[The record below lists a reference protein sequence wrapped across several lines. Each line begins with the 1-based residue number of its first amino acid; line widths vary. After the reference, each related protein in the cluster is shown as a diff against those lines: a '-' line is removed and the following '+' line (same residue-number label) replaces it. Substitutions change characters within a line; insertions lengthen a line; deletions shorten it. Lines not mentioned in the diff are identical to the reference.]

1 MDFTTIIIIV
11 MAALIGAAVTY
22 FLCLRTTK
30 NSKVLGTDE
39 TETRIKETP
48 IEDNHLKE
56 EYEKQLQEAE
66 DKIEQI
72 KSKYENLLA
81 ESRTKIEDLDK
92 QIKDCLNGNI
102 DESVKGKL
110 PDIEKL
116 NKKIKDLEEE
126 LEENEEDLQSY
137 KKKLRKKEDECV
149 ELDDKLRNENKLSKQ
164 LQADLDNLKTELEDK
179 RKDLNLKMQSLSFV
193 QEILSA
199 SVGNDAETKLLYE
212 RVDNVCN
219 YVKEEL
225 RDCIKYSFNR
235 IDNENL
241 FKEDLQK
248 WAIVKK
254 KDWIEGK
261 TAIAFVGEFSAGKT
275 SIVNRILSQDDPN
288 VPLLPVGSEATTAI
302 PTYIAGGVSTR
313 YNFVTPT
320 NTKKKLEEETF
331 KKVNKDVLGQVKG
344 ISSLIKYFV
353 MTYDNANLKDFSVLD
368 TPGFSS
374 NDQED
379 AERTIEVINEC
390 DALFWVFDVNA
401 GTVNSSSIKLIKEHL
416 KKPLYIV
423 INKVDTKAESEV
435 NLVEQLI
442 RKTLRDEGVPVNG
455 FIRFSVKSP
464 LSDIMDPIK
473 SIKRDETQGSYPA
486 NLTNYLKK
494 LSEDLNGTL
503 KIANQK
509 QMECFNKC
517 DSLMD
522 DYERVIKNMRNDCD
536 DAKRIPHQEEHW
548 FRDDNYEMSKSEY
561 TQLTQK
567 LNKISTVNVRQLL
580 DSYNQQIEMSR
591 KSHEAYSNYRD
602 LNERW
607 RNFNACVKQV
617 NKLIKELK

>member
-1 MDFTTIIIIV
+1 MDFITIIIV
-11 MAALIGAAVTY
+11 VVAALIGAVITY
-22 FLCLRTTK
+22 FLFPRAIK
-30 NSKVLGTDE
+30 DSKTFENDE

-48 IEDNHLKE
+48 LEDNHLKE
-56 EYEKQLQEAE
+56 EYTRLLQEAE
-66 DKIEQI
+66 NKAEQI
-72 KSKYENLLA
+72 KSKYEELLA
-81 ESRTKIEDLDK
+81 ESRAQIDDLNR
-92 QIKDCLNGNI
+92 QIKECLNGNI
-102 DESVKGKL
+102 DESVQGKL
-110 PDIEKL
+110 SDVEKL
-116 NKKIKDLEEE
+116 NRKIKSLEEE
-126 LEENEEDLQSY
+126 LEENEEDLQIY
-137 KKKLRKKEDECV
+137 KKKLRKKEDECT
-149 ELDDKLRNENKLSKQ
+149 ELDNKLRDESKQSKQ
-164 LQADLDNLKTELEDK
+164 LQIDLDNLKTELENK

-199 SVGNDAETKLLYE
+199 SVGNDTKTKLLYE

-225 RDCIKYSFNR
+225 RDCIKLSFNR

-320 NTKKKLEEETF
+320 NTKKELKEETF

-353 MTYDNANLKDFSVLD
+353 MTYDNSNLNNLSVLD

-423 INKVDTKAESEV
+423 INKVDTKAETEV
-435 NLVEQLI
+435 NSVEQLI
-442 RKTLRDEGVPVNG
+442 RKTIRDEGVSVNG
-455 FIRFSVKSP
+455 FIRFSAKSP
-464 LSDIMDPIK
+464 LSDIMNPIK
-473 SIKRDETQGSYPA
+473 SIKRDETQMSYLM
-486 NLTNYLKK
+486 NLTNYLNK
-494 LSEDLNGTL
+494 LSEELNGTL
-503 KIANQK
+503 KTANQK
-509 QMECFNKC
+509 QMESFMKC
-517 DSLMD
+517 DSLMN
-522 DYERVIKNMRNDCD
+522 DYERVIRNMRNDCE
-536 DAKRIPHQEEHW
+536 DAKNIPHEEDHW
-548 FRDDNYEMSKSEY
+548 FRDTNYEMSKSEY
-561 TQLTQK
+561 TQLTQR
-567 LNKISTVNVRQLL
+567 LNKISTTNVRLLL
-580 DSYNQQIEMSR
+580 DSYNQQVEMSR
-591 KSHEAYSNYRD
+591 LSHEAYSKYRD
-602 LNERW
+602 LNDKW

-617 NKLIKELK
+617 NKLIKDL

>member
-1 MDFTTIIIIV
+1 MDLTTIIIFV
-11 MAALIGAAVTY
+11 LAALIGAVITY
-22 FLCLRTTK
+22 FLFPKTVENVKPLE
-30 NSKVLGTDE
+30 NE
-39 TETRIKETP
+39 TEIKAVSV
-48 IEDNHLKE
+48 EDDSLRD
-56 EYEKQLQEAE
+56 EYEKKLHDAE
-66 DKIEQI
+66 DKTEEI
-72 KSKYENLLA
+72 KNKYENLLA
-81 ESRTKIEDLDK
+81 ESRSKIEDLDK
-92 QIKDCLNGNI
+92 QIKECLNGNI
-102 DESVKGKL
+102 DESVKEKL
-110 PDIEKL
+110 SEVDKL
-116 NKKIKDLEEE
+116 NKKIKKL
-126 LEENEEDLQSY
+126 EEDLKDNKKDLQSCKEKLN
-137 KKKLRKKEDECV
+137 KKADEYA
-149 ELDDKLRNENKLSKQ
+149 ELDDKLRNERKQSKQ
-164 LQADLDNLKTELEDK
+164 LQTDLDNLKTELENK

-193 QEILSA
+193 QEVLSA
-199 SVGNDAETKLLYE
+199 SVGNDTETKLLYE

-225 RDCIKYSFNR
+225 RDCIKFSFNR

-254 KDWIEGK
+254 KHWIAGK

-302 PTYIAGGVSTR
+302 PTYIAGGVYTS

-353 MTYDNANLKDFSVLD
+353 MTYENSNLKDLSVLD

-401 GTVNSSSIKLIKEHL
+401 GTVNNSSIKLIKEHL

-423 INKVDTKAESEV
+423 INKVDTKADTEV

-442 RKTLRDEGVPVNG
+442 RKTLRDEGVSVNG
-455 FIRFSVKSP
+455 FIRFSAKSP

-473 SIKRDETQGSYPA
+473 SIKRDETQMSYLS
-486 NLTNYLKK
+486 NLTNYLNK
-494 LSEDLNGTL
+494 LSEELNTTL
-503 KIANQK
+503 KVANQK
-509 QMECFNKC
+509 QIECFNKC

-522 DYERVIKNMRNDCD
+522 DYERVIRNMRNDCD
-536 DAKRIPHQEEHW
+536 DAKRIPHEEEHW
-548 FRDDNYEMSKSEY
+548 FRDNNYEMSKSEY
-561 TQLTQK
+561 SQLTQK
-567 LNKISTVNVRQLL
+567 LNKISTINVRQLL

-591 KSHEAYSNYRD
+591 LSHEAYSKYRD
-602 LNERW
+602 LNDKW
-607 RNFNACVKQV
+607 RNFNVCIKQV
-617 NKLIKELK
+617 NKLIKDL

>member
-1 MDFTTIIIIV
+1 MDLTTIIIV
-11 MAALIGAAVTY
+11 VVAALIGAAITY
-22 FLCLRTTK
+22 FLFPKTIKDT
-30 NSKVLGTDE
+30 KVLEDE
-39 TETRIKETP
+39 TETKEIP
-48 IEDNHLKE
+48 VKDNYLKE
-56 EYEKQLQEAE
+56 EYEKQLHDAE
-66 DKIEQI
+66 DKAEQI
-72 KSKYENLLA
+72 KIKYEKLLA
-81 ESRTKIEDLDK
+81 ESRSQIDDLNK
-92 QIKDCLNGNI
+92 QIKECLNGNI
-102 DESVKGKL
+102 DESVKVKL
-110 PDIEKL
+110 SDVEKL

-126 LEENEEDLQSY
+126 LEENEENLQSY

-193 QEILSA
+193 QEVLSA
-199 SVGNDAETKLLYE
+199 SVGNDTETKLLYE

-225 RDCIKYSFNR
+225 RDCIKFSFNR

-254 KDWIEGK
+254 KHWIAGK

-302 PTYIAGGVSTR
+302 PTYIAGGVYTS

-331 KKVNKDVLGQVKG
+331 KKVNKDVLGQVEG

-353 MTYDNANLKDFSVLD
+353 MTYDNVNLKDLSVLD

-423 INKVDTKAESEV
+423 INKVDTKAKTEV
-435 NLVEQLI
+435 DSVEQLI
-442 RKTLRDEGVPVNG
+442 RKTLKDEGLSVNG
-455 FIRFSVKSP
+455 FIRFSAKSP

-473 SIKRDETQGSYPA
+473 SIKRDETQMSYLV
-486 NLTNYLKK
+486 NLSNYLNE
-494 LSEDLNGTL
+494 LSEELNSTL
-503 KIANQK
+503 KTANQK

-522 DYERVIKNMRNDCD
+522 DYERVIRNMRNDCE
-536 DAKRIPHQEEHW
+536 DAKNIPHEEEHW
-548 FRDDNYEMSKSEY
+548 FRDNNYEMSKSEY

-567 LNKISTVNVRQLL
+567 LNKISRTNVPLLL
-580 DSYNQQIEMSR
+580 DSYNQQVEMSR
-591 KSHEAYSNYRD
+591 LSHEAYIKYRD
-602 LNERW
+602 LNDKW

-617 NKLIKELK
+617 NKLIKDL

>member
-1 MDFTTIIIIV
+1 
-11 MAALIGAAVTY
+11 
-22 FLCLRTTK
+22 
-30 NSKVLGTDE
+30 
-39 TETRIKETP
+39 
-48 IEDNHLKE
+48 
-56 EYEKQLQEAE
+56 
-66 DKIEQI
+66 
-72 KSKYENLLA
+72 
-81 ESRTKIEDLDK
+81 
-92 QIKDCLNGNI
+92 
-102 DESVKGKL
+102 
-110 PDIEKL
+110 
-116 NKKIKDLEEE
+116 
-126 LEENEEDLQSY
+126 
-137 KKKLRKKEDECV
+137 
-149 ELDDKLRNENKLSKQ
+149 
-164 LQADLDNLKTELEDK
+164 
-179 RKDLNLKMQSLSFV
+179 MQSLSFV
-193 QEILSA
+193 QEVLSA
-199 SVGNDAETKLLYE
+199 SVGNDTETKLLYE

-225 RDCIKYSFNR
+225 RDCIKFSFNR

-254 KDWIEGK
+254 KHWIAGK

-302 PTYIAGGVSTR
+302 PTYIAGGVFTS

-320 NTKKKLEEETF
+320 NTKKKLEEDTF

-353 MTYDNANLKDFSVLD
+353 MTYDNSNLRDLSVLD

-423 INKVDTKAESEV
+423 INKVDTKAETEV

-442 RKTLRDEGVPVNG
+442 RKTLRDEGVSVNG
-455 FIRFSVKSP
+455 FIRFSAKSP

-473 SIKRDETQGSYPA
+473 SIKHDETQMSYLA
-486 NLTNYLKK
+486 NLTNYLNK
-494 LSEDLNGTL
+494 LSEELNTTL
-503 KIANQK
+503 KVANQK

-522 DYERVIKNMRNDCD
+522 DYERVIRNMRNDCD
-536 DAKRIPHQEEHW
+536 DAKRIPHEEEHW
-548 FRDDNYEMSKSEY
+548 FRDNNYEMSKSEY
-561 TQLTQK
+561 SQLTQK
-567 LNKISTVNVRQLL
+567 LNKISTINVRQLL

-591 KSHEAYSNYRD
+591 LSHEAYSMYRD
-602 LNERW
+602 LNDKW
-607 RNFNACVKQV
+607 RNFNVCVKQV
-617 NKLIKELK
+617 NKLIKDL

>member
-1 MDFTTIIIIV
+1 MDFITIIIIV
-11 MAALIGAAVTY
+11 MAALIGATITY
-22 FLCLRTTK
+22 FLFPRTTK
-30 NSKVLGTDE
+30 DSKVLETDE

-56 EYEKQLQEAE
+56 EYEKQLQEVE
-66 DKIEQI
+66 DKAEQI
-72 KSKYENLLA
+72 KSKYEKLLA
-81 ESRTKIEDLDK
+81 ESRSKIEDLDK
-92 QIKDCLNGNI
+92 QIKDCLNGRI
-102 DESVKGKL
+102 DEPVKGKL
-110 PDIEKL
+110 SDVEKL

-126 LEENEEDLQSY
+126 LEENEKDLQSY
-137 KKKLRKKEDECV
+137 KKKLRKKEDECA
-149 ELDDKLRNENKLSKQ
+149 ELDDKLRNESKLSKQ
-164 LQADLDNLKTELEDK
+164 LQADLDNLKTELENK

-199 SVGNDAETKLLYE
+199 SVGNDTETKLLYE

-241 FKEDLQK
+241 FKGDLQK

-254 KDWIEGK
+254 KHWIVGK

-275 SIVNRILSQDDPN
+275 SIVNRILSQDDPS

-302 PTYIAGGVSTR
+302 PTYIAGGVYTS

-320 NTKKKLEEETF
+320 NTKKKLEEDTF

-353 MTYDNANLKDFSVLD
+353 MTYDNSNLKDLSVLD

-423 INKVDTKAESEV
+423 INKVDTKAKTEV
-435 NLVEQLI
+435 DSVEQLI
-442 RKTLRDEGVPVNG
+442 RKTLRDEGISVNG
-455 FIRFSVKSP
+455 FIRFSAKSP

-473 SIKRDETQGSYPA
+473 SIKRDETQMSYLA
-486 NLTNYLKK
+486 NLTSYLNK
-494 LSEDLNGTL
+494 LSEELNTTL
-503 KIANQK
+503 KVAYQK
-509 QMECFNKC
+509 QMECFNKL
-517 DSLMD
+517 DSLMV
-522 DYERVIKNMRNDCD
+522 DYERVIRNMRIDCE
-536 DAKRIPHQEEHW
+536 DAKNIPHEEEHW
-548 FRDDNYEMSKSEY
+548 FRDNNYEMSKSEY
-561 TQLTQK
+561 SQLTQK
-567 LNKISTVNVRQLL
+567 LNKISTTNVRLLL
-580 DSYNQQIEMSR
+580 DSYNQQIKMGR
-591 KSHEAYSNYRD
+591 ISHDAYSNYRD
-602 LNERW
+602 LNDKW

-617 NKLIKELK
+617 NKLIKDL

>member
-1 MDFTTIIIIV
+1 MDLTTIIIV
-11 MAALIGAAVTY
+11 VVAALIGAVITY
-22 FLCLRTTK
+22 FLFPKTVK
-30 NSKVLGTDE
+30 NVKPLENE
-39 TETRIKETP
+39 TEIKAVSV
-48 IEDNHLKE
+48 EDVSLRD
-56 EYEKQLQEAE
+56 EYEKKLHDAE
-66 DKIEQI
+66 DKAEEI
-72 KSKYENLLA
+72 KNKYENLLA
-81 ESRTKIEDLDK
+81 ESRSKIEDLDK
-92 QIKDCLNGNI
+92 QIKECLNGNI
-102 DESVKGKL
+102 DESVKEKL
-110 PDIEKL
+110 LEVDKL
-116 NKKIKDLEEE
+116 NKKIKKLKEDLED
-126 LEENEEDLQSY
+126 NKKDLQSCKEKLN
-137 KKKLRKKEDECV
+137 KKADEYA
-149 ELDDKLRNENKLSKQ
+149 ELDDKLRNERKQSKQ
-164 LQADLDNLKTELEDK
+164 LQTDLDNLKTELENK

-193 QEILSA
+193 QEVLSA
-199 SVGNDAETKLLYE
+199 SVGNDTETKLLYE

-225 RDCIKYSFNR
+225 RDCIKFSFNR

-254 KDWIEGK
+254 KHWIAGK

-302 PTYIAGGVSTR
+302 PTYIAGGVFTS

-320 NTKKKLEEETF
+320 NTKKKLEEDTF

-353 MTYDNANLKDFSVLD
+353 MTYDNSNLRDLSVLD

-423 INKVDTKAESEV
+423 INKVDTKAETEV

-442 RKTLRDEGVPVNG
+442 RKTLRDEGVSVNG
-455 FIRFSVKSP
+455 FIRFSAKSP

-473 SIKRDETQGSYPA
+473 SIKHDETQMSYLA
-486 NLTNYLKK
+486 NLTNYLNK
-494 LSEDLNGTL
+494 LSEELNTTL
-503 KIANQK
+503 KVANQK

-522 DYERVIKNMRNDCD
+522 DYERVIRNMRNDCD
-536 DAKRIPHQEEHW
+536 DAKRIPHEEEHW
-548 FRDDNYEMSKSEY
+548 FRDNNYEMSKSEY
-561 TQLTQK
+561 SQLTQK
-567 LNKISTVNVRQLL
+567 LNKISTINVRQLL

-591 KSHEAYSNYRD
+591 LSHEAYSMYRD
-602 LNERW
+602 LNDKW
-607 RNFNACVKQV
+607 RNFNVCVKQV
-617 NKLIKELK
+617 NKLIKDL

>member
-1 MDFTTIIIIV
+1 
-11 MAALIGAAVTY
+11 MAALIGAAITY
-22 FLCLRTTK
+22 FLFPRTTK
-30 NSKVLGTDE
+30 DSKVLETDK
-39 TETRIKETP
+39 TETRIKETS

-56 EYEKQLQEAE
+56 EYTRLLQEAE
-66 DKIEQI
+66 DK
-72 KSKYENLLA
+72 
-81 ESRTKIEDLDK
+81 TK
-92 QIKDCLNGNI
+92 QIKNKYDKLLTESRAQIDDLNRQIKECLNGNI
-102 DESVKGKL
+102 DESVKRKL
-110 PDIEKL
+110 SDVEKL
-116 NKKIKDLEEE
+116 NKKIKDLEDE
-126 LEENEEDLQSY
+126 LEETEEDLQSY
-137 KKKLRKKEDECV
+137 KKKLHRKEDECA
-149 ELDDKLRNENKLSKQ
+149 ELDDKLRNESKLSKQ
-164 LQADLDNLKTELEDK
+164 LQTDLDNLKTELENK

-199 SVGNDAETKLLYE
+199 SVGNDTKTKLLYE

-254 KDWIEGK
+254 KDWIENK

-288 VPLLPVGSEATTAI
+288 VPLLPIGSEATTAI
-302 PTYIAGGVSTR
+302 PTYIAGGDSTR

-320 NTKKKLEEETF
+320 NTKKKLKEDTF

-353 MTYDNANLKDFSVLD
+353 MTYNNSNLKDLSILD

-423 INKVDTKAESEV
+423 INKVDTKAETEV

-442 RKTLRDEGVPVNG
+442 RKTLRDEGVSVNG
-455 FIRFSVKSP
+455 FVRFSAKSP
-464 LSDIMDPIK
+464 LSDIMNPIK
-473 SIKRDETQGSYPA
+473 SIKRDETQMSYLD
-486 NLTNYLKK
+486 NLTNYLEE
-494 LSEDLNGTL
+494 LSKELKSTL
-503 KIANQK
+503 KTANQK

-522 DYERVIKNMRNDCD
+522 DYEKVIRNMRNDCD
-536 DAKRIPHQEEHW
+536 DAKRIPHEEEHW
-548 FRDDNYEMSKSEY
+548 FRKNNYEMSKSEY
-561 TQLTQK
+561 SQLTQK
-567 LNKISTVNVRQLL
+567 LDKISSTNIQQLL

-591 KSHEAYSNYRD
+591 LSHEAYSKYRD
-602 LNERW
+602 LNDKW
-607 RNFNACVKQV
+607 RNFNAVVKQV
-617 NKLIKELK
+617 NKLTKDLKLNSYGTESI

>member
-1 MDFTTIIIIV
+1 MDLTTIIIV
-11 MAALIGAAVTY
+11 VVAALIGAVITY
-22 FLCLRTTK
+22 FLFPRAMK
-30 NSKVLGTDE
+30 DSKALVNDE

-48 IEDNHLKE
+48 IEDSHLKE

-66 DKIEQI
+66 DKAEQI
-72 KSKYENLLA
+72 KSKYEKLLA

-92 QIKDCLNGNI
+92 QIKDCLNGRI

-110 PDIEKL
+110 SDVEKL
-116 NKKIKDLEEE
+116 NKRIKDLEEE
-126 LEENEEDLQSY
+126 LEENEENLQSY
-137 KKKLRKKEDECV
+137 KKKLRKKEDEYV
-149 ELDDKLRNENKLSKQ
+149 ELDDKLRNESKLSKQ
-164 LQADLDNLKTELEDK
+164 LQADLDNLKTELENK

-199 SVGNDAETKLLYE
+199 SIGNDAETKLLYE

-225 RDCIKYSFNR
+225 RDCIKFSFNR
-235 IDNENL
+235 VDNENL

-254 KDWIEGK
+254 KHWIAGK

-302 PTYIAGGVSTR
+302 PTYIAGGVYTS

-331 KKVNKDVLGQVKG
+331 KKVNKDVLGQVEG

-353 MTYDNANLKDFSVLD
+353 MTYDNVNLKDLSVLD

-423 INKVDTKAESEV
+423 INKVDTKAKTEV
-435 NLVEQLI
+435 DSVEQLI
-442 RKTLRDEGVPVNG
+442 RKTLKDEGLSVNG
-455 FIRFSVKSP
+455 FIRFSAKSP
-464 LSDIMDPIK
+464 LSDIMNPIK
-473 SIKRDETQGSYPA
+473 SIKPDETQMSYLV
-486 NLTNYLKK
+486 NLVNYLNE
-494 LSEDLNGTL
+494 LSEELNSTL
-503 KIANQK
+503 KTANQK

-522 DYERVIKNMRNDCD
+522 DYESVIRNMRNDCE
-536 DAKRIPHQEEHW
+536 DAKNIPHEEEHW
-548 FRDDNYEMSKSEY
+548 FRDNNYEMSKSEY

-567 LNKISTVNVRQLL
+567 LNKISRTNVPLLL
-580 DSYNQQIEMSR
+580 DSYNQQVEMSR
-591 KSHEAYSNYRD
+591 LSHEAYIKYRD
-602 LNERW
+602 LNDKW

-617 NKLIKELK
+617 NKLIKDL

>member
-1 MDFTTIIIIV
+1 MDLTTIIIV
-11 MAALIGAAVTY
+11 VVAALIGAAITY
-22 FLCLRTTK
+22 FLFPKTIKDT
-30 NSKVLGTDE
+30 KVLEDE
-39 TETRIKETP
+39 TETKEIP
-48 IEDNHLKE
+48 VKDNYLKE
-56 EYEKQLQEAE
+56 EYEKQLHDAE
-66 DKIEQI
+66 DKAEQI
-72 KSKYENLLA
+72 KIKYEKLLA
-81 ESRTKIEDLDK
+81 ESRSQIDDLNK
-92 QIKDCLNGNI
+92 QIKECLNGNI

-110 PDIEKL
+110 SDVEKL

-126 LEENEEDLQSY
+126 LEDNEKDLQSY

-193 QEILSA
+193 QEVLSA
-199 SVGNDAETKLLYE
+199 SVGNDTETKLLYE

-225 RDCIKYSFNR
+225 RDCIKFSFNR

-254 KDWIEGK
+254 KHWIAGK

-302 PTYIAGGVSTR
+302 PTYIAGGVYTS

-331 KKVNKDVLGQVKG
+331 KKVNKDVLGQVEG

-353 MTYDNANLKDFSVLD
+353 MTYDNVNLKDLSVLD

-423 INKVDTKAESEV
+423 INKVDTKAKTEV
-435 NLVEQLI
+435 DSVEQLI
-442 RKTLRDEGVPVNG
+442 RKTLKDEGLSVNG
-455 FIRFSVKSP
+455 FIRFSAKSP

-473 SIKRDETQGSYPA
+473 SIKRDETQMSYLV
-486 NLTNYLKK
+486 NLSNYLNE
-494 LSEDLNGTL
+494 LSEELNSTL
-503 KIANQK
+503 KTANQK

-522 DYERVIKNMRNDCD
+522 DYERVIRNMRNDCE
-536 DAKRIPHQEEHW
+536 DAKNIPHEEEHW
-548 FRDDNYEMSKSEY
+548 FRDNNYEMSKSEY

-567 LNKISTVNVRQLL
+567 LNKISRTNVPLLL
-580 DSYNQQIEMSR
+580 DSYNQQVEMSR
-591 KSHEAYSNYRD
+591 LSHEAYIKYRD
-602 LNERW
+602 LNDKW

-617 NKLIKELK
+617 NKLIKDL

>member
-1 MDFTTIIIIV
+1 MDLDIILAV
-11 MAALIGAAVTY
+11 VVAVFIGAAITY
-22 FLCLRTTK
+22 FLFPKRVK
-30 NSKVLGTDE
+30 EIKVLGND
-39 TETRIKETP
+39 TEIKDGSAD
-48 IEDNHLKE
+48 DNHLKE
-56 EYEKQLQEAE
+56 EYERRLQEAN
-66 DKIEQI
+66 IRTEQV
-72 KSKYENLLA
+72 KNKYEKLLV
-81 ESRTKIEDLDK
+81 ESRTQIEDLDK
-92 QIKDCLNGNI
+92 QIKECLNGNI

-110 PDIEKL
+110 SDVEKL
-116 NKKIKDLEEE
+116 NKKIKELEEE

-137 KKKLRKKEDECV
+137 KKKLRRKEDECA
-149 ELDDKLRNENKLSKQ
+149 ELDNKLRDENKLSKQ
-164 LQADLDNLKTELEDK
+164 LQADLDKLKTELENK

-199 SVGNDAETKLLYE
+199 SIGNDTETKLLYE

-225 RDCIKYSFNR
+225 RDCIKLSFNR

-254 KDWIEGK
+254 KHWIAGK

-302 PTYIAGGVSTR
+302 PTYIAGGVKSS

-331 KKVNKDVLGQVKG
+331 KKVNKDVLGQVEG

-353 MTYDNANLKDFSVLD
+353 MTYDNSNLKDLSILD

-374 NDQED
+374 NDKED
-379 AERTIEVINEC
+379 SERTIEVINEC

-416 KKPLYIV
+416 KKTLYIV
-423 INKVDTKAESEV
+423 INKVDTKAETEV

-442 RKTLRDEGVPVNG
+442 RKSLINEGVSVNG
-455 FIRFSVKSP
+455 FIRFSAKSP
-464 LSDIMDPIK
+464 LSDIMNPIK
-473 SIKRDETQGSYPA
+473 SIKRDETQMTYLV
-486 NLTNYLKK
+486 NLTNYLNK
-494 LSEDLNGTL
+494 LSEELNKTL
-503 KIANQK
+503 KAANKK
-509 QMECFNKC
+509 QMECFNQC
-517 DSLMD
+517 DLLMD
-522 DYERVIKNMRNDCD
+522 DYERVIINMRNDCE
-536 DAKRIPHQEEHW
+536 DAKSIPHEEDHW
-548 FRDDNYEMSKSEY
+548 FRDINYEMSKSEY
-561 TQLTQK
+561 SQLTQK
-567 LNKISTVNVRQLL
+567 LYKISTTNVQLLL

-591 KSHEAYSNYRD
+591 NSHEAYSKYRD

-607 RNFNACVKQV
+607 RNFNVCMKQI
-617 NKLIKELK
+617 NKLIKDL

>member
-1 MDFTTIIIIV
+1 MDLTTIIIV
-11 MAALIGAAVTY
+11 VVAALIGAAITY
-22 FLCLRTTK
+22 FLFPKTIKDT
-30 NSKVLGTDE
+30 KVLEDE
-39 TETRIKETP
+39 TETKEIP
-48 IEDNHLKE
+48 VRDNYLKE

-66 DKIEQI
+66 DKAEQI
-72 KSKYENLLA
+72 KSKYEKLLA

-92 QIKDCLNGNI
+92 QMKDCLNGRI

-110 PDIEKL
+110 SDVEKL

-126 LEENEEDLQSY
+126 LEENEENLQSY

-149 ELDDKLRNENKLSKQ
+149 ELDDKLRNESKLSKQ
-164 LQADLDNLKTELEDK
+164 FQTDLDNLKTELENK
-179 RKDLNLKMQSLSFV
+179 RKDLELKMQSLSFV

-199 SVGNDAETKLLYE
+199 SVGNDIETKLLYE

-225 RDCIKYSFNR
+225 RDCIKLSFNR

-254 KDWIEGK
+254 KHWIAGK
-261 TAIAFVGEFSAGKT
+261 TSIAFVGEFSAGKT

-302 PTYIAGGVSTR
+302 PTYIAGGVYTS

-320 NTKKKLEEETF
+320 NTKKKLEEDTF
-331 KKVNKDVLGQVKG
+331 KKVNKDVLEQVKG

-353 MTYDNANLKDFSVLD
+353 MTYDNSNLKDLSVLD

-374 NDQED
+374 NDKED

-390 DALFWVFDVNA
+390 DALFWVFDVNS

-423 INKVDTKAESEV
+423 INKVDTKAKTEV
-435 NLVEQLI
+435 DAVEQLI
-442 RKTLRDEGVPVNG
+442 RKTLGDEGLSVNG
-455 FIRFSVKSP
+455 FIRFSAKSP

-473 SIKRDETQGSYPA
+473 SVKRNETQMSYLV
-486 NLTNYLKK
+486 NLTNYLNK
-494 LSEDLNGTL
+494 LSEELNGTL
-503 KIANQK
+503 KTANQK
-509 QMECFNKC
+509 QMESFMKC
-517 DSLMD
+517 DSLMN
-522 DYERVIKNMRNDCD
+522 DYERLIRDMQVDCE
-536 DAKRIPHQEEHW
+536 DAKNIPHEEEHW
-548 FRDDNYEMSKSEY
+548 FRDANYEMSKSEY

-567 LNKISTVNVRQLL
+567 LNKISRTNVRLLL
-580 DSYNQQIEMSR
+580 DSYNQQVEMSK
-591 KSHEAYSNYRD
+591 KSHDEYLKYRD
-602 LNERW
+602 LNDKW
-607 RNFNACVKQV
+607 RNFNSCVKQV
-617 NKLIKELK
+617 NKLIKDL

>member
-1 MDFTTIIIIV
+1 
-11 MAALIGAAVTY
+11 MAALIGAVITY
-22 FLCLRTTK
+22 FLFPRAIK
-30 NSKVLGTDE
+30 DSKTFGNDE

-48 IEDNHLKE
+48 IEDNHFKE
-56 EYEKQLQEAE
+56 EYTRLLQEAE
-66 DKIEQI
+66 DKTEQI
-72 KSKYENLLA
+72 KSKYEELLA
-81 ESRTKIEDLDK
+81 ESRAQIDDLNR
-92 QIKDCLNGNI
+92 QIKECLNGNI

-110 PDIEKL
+110 SDVEKL
-116 NKKIKDLEEE
+116 NRKIKALEEE

-137 KKKLRKKEDECV
+137 KKKLRKKEDECT
-149 ELDDKLRNENKLSKQ
+149 ELDNKLRDESKQSKQ
-164 LQADLDNLKTELEDK
+164 LQIDLDNLKTELK
-179 RKDLNLKMQSLSFV
+179 NKSKDLNLKMQSLSFV

-199 SVGNDAETKLLYE
+199 SVGNDTETKLLYE

-254 KDWIEGK
+254 KDWIADK

-302 PTYIAGGVSTR
+302 PTYIAGGVFTR

-320 NTKKKLEEETF
+320 NTKKKLEENTF

-353 MTYDNANLKDFSVLD
+353 MTYDNSNLKDLSILD

-423 INKVDTKAESEV
+423 INKVDTKAKTEIDS
-435 NLVEQLI
+435 VEQLI
-442 RKTLRDEGVPVNG
+442 RKTLRDEGLSVNG
-455 FIRFSVKSP
+455 FIRFSTKSP

-473 SIKRDETQGSYPA
+473 SIKRDETQMSYLV
-486 NLTNYLKK
+486 NLENYLNK
-494 LSEDLNGTL
+494 LSEELNGTL
-503 KIANQK
+503 KTANQK
-509 QMECFNKC
+509 QMESFMKC
-517 DSLMD
+517 DFLMN
-522 DYERVIKNMRNDCD
+522 DYERLIRDMQVDCE
-536 DAKRIPHQEEHW
+536 DAKNIPHEEEHW
-548 FRDDNYEMSKSEY
+548 FRDANYEMSKSEY

-567 LNKISTVNVRQLL
+567 LNKISRTNVRLLL
-580 DSYNQQIEMSR
+580 DSYNQQVEMSR
-591 KSHEAYSNYRD
+591 LSHEAYIKYRD
-602 LNERW
+602 LNDKW

-617 NKLIKELK
+617 NKLLKDL

>member
-1 MDFTTIIIIV
+1 MDFITIIIV
-11 MAALIGAAVTY
+11 VVAALIGAVITY
-22 FLCLRTTK
+22 FLFPRAIK
-30 NSKVLGTDE
+30 DSKTFGNDE

-48 IEDNHLKE
+48 LEDNHLKE
-56 EYEKQLQEAE
+56 EYTRLLQEAE
-66 DKIEQI
+66 NKAEQI
-72 KSKYENLLA
+72 KSKYEELLA
-81 ESRTKIEDLDK
+81 ESRAQIDDLNR
-92 QIKDCLNGNI
+92 QIKECLNGNI
-102 DESVKGKL
+102 DESVQGKL
-110 PDIEKL
+110 SDVEKL
-116 NKKIKDLEEE
+116 NRKIKSLEEE
-126 LEENEEDLQSY
+126 LEENEEDLQIY
-137 KKKLRKKEDECV
+137 KKKLRKKEDECT
-149 ELDDKLRNENKLSKQ
+149 ELDNKLRDESKQSKQ
-164 LQADLDNLKTELEDK
+164 LQIDLDNLKTELENK

-199 SVGNDAETKLLYE
+199 SVGNDTKTKLLYE

-225 RDCIKYSFNR
+225 RDCIKLSFNR

-320 NTKKKLEEETF
+320 NTKKELKEETF

-353 MTYDNANLKDFSVLD
+353 MTYDNSNLNNLSVLD

-416 KKPLYIV
+416 KKTLYIV
-423 INKVDTKAESEV
+423 INKVDTKAETEV
-435 NLVEQLI
+435 NSVEQLI
-442 RKTLRDEGVPVNG
+442 RKTLRDEGVSVNG
-455 FIRFSVKSP
+455 FIRFSAKSP
-464 LSDIMDPIK
+464 LSDIMNPIK
-473 SIKRDETQGSYPA
+473 SIKRDETSYLD
-486 NLTNYLKK
+486 NLTNYLKE
-494 LSEDLNGTL
+494 LSEELKSTL
-503 KIANQK
+503 KTANQK
-509 QMECFNKC
+509 QMESFMKC
-517 DSLMD
+517 DSLMN
-522 DYERVIKNMRNDCD
+522 DYERVIRNMRNDCE
-536 DAKRIPHQEEHW
+536 DAKNIPHEEDHW
-548 FRDDNYEMSKSEY
+548 FRDTNYEMSKSEY
-561 TQLTQK
+561 TQLTQR
-567 LNKISTVNVRQLL
+567 LNKISTTNVRLLL
-580 DSYNQQIEMSR
+580 DSYNQQVEMSR
-591 KSHEAYSNYRD
+591 LSHEAYSKYRD
-602 LNERW
+602 LNDKW

-617 NKLIKELK
+617 NKLIKDL

>member
-1 MDFTTIIIIV
+1 MDLTTIIIFV
-11 MAALIGAAVTY
+11 LAALIGAVITY
-22 FLCLRTTK
+22 FLFPKTVK
-30 NSKVLGTDE
+30 NVEPLENE
-39 TETRIKETP
+39 TEIKA
-48 IEDNHLKE
+48 ISVEDDSLRD
-56 EYEKQLQEAE
+56 EYEKKLHDAE
-66 DKIEQI
+66 DKAEEI
-72 KSKYENLLA
+72 KNKYENLLA
-81 ESRTKIEDLDK
+81 ESRSKIEDLDK
-92 QIKDCLNGNI
+92 QIKECLNGNI
-102 DESVKGKL
+102 DESVKEKL
-110 PDIEKL
+110 LEVDKL
-116 NKKIKDLEEE
+116 NKKIKKLKEDLED
-126 LEENEEDLQSY
+126 NKKDLQSCKEKLN
-137 KKKLRKKEDECV
+137 KKADEYA
-149 ELDDKLRNENKLSKQ
+149 ELDDKLRNERKQSKQ
-164 LQADLDNLKTELEDK
+164 LQTDLDNLKTELENK

-193 QEILSA
+193 QEVLSA
-199 SVGNDAETKLLYE
+199 SVGNDTETKLLYE

-225 RDCIKYSFNR
+225 RDCIKFSFNR

-254 KDWIEGK
+254 KHWIAGK

-302 PTYIAGGVSTR
+302 PTYIAGGVFTS

-320 NTKKKLEEETF
+320 NTKKKLEEDTF

-353 MTYDNANLKDFSVLD
+353 MTYDNSNLKDLSVLD

-423 INKVDTKAESEV
+423 INKVDTKAETEV

-442 RKTLRDEGVPVNG
+442 RKTLRDEGVSVNG
-455 FIRFSVKSP
+455 FIRFSAKSP

-473 SIKRDETQGSYPA
+473 SIKHDETQMSYLA
-486 NLTNYLKK
+486 NLTNYLNK
-494 LSEDLNGTL
+494 LSEELNTTL
-503 KIANQK
+503 KVANQK

-522 DYERVIKNMRNDCD
+522 DYERVIRNMRNDCD
-536 DAKRIPHQEEHW
+536 DAKRIPHEEEHW
-548 FRDDNYEMSKSEY
+548 FRDNNYEMSKSEY
-561 TQLTQK
+561 SQLTQK
-567 LNKISTVNVRQLL
+567 LNKISTINVRQLL

-591 KSHEAYSNYRD
+591 LSHEAYSMYRD
-602 LNERW
+602 LNDKW
-607 RNFNACVKQV
+607 RNFNVCVKQV
-617 NKLIKELK
+617 NKLIKDL

>member
-1 MDFTTIIIIV
+1 MDLTTIIIV
-11 MAALIGAAVTY
+11 VVAALIGAAITY
-22 FLCLRTTK
+22 FLFPKTIKDT
-30 NSKVLGTDE
+30 KVLEDE
-39 TETRIKETP
+39 TETKEIP
-48 IEDNHLKE
+48 VKDNYLKE

-66 DKIEQI
+66 DKAEQI
-72 KSKYENLLA
+72 KSKYEKLLA
-81 ESRTKIEDLDK
+81 ESRTKIEGLDK
-92 QIKDCLNGNI
+92 QMKDCLNGRI

-110 PDIEKL
+110 SDVEKL

-126 LEENEEDLQSY
+126 LEENEENLQSY

-149 ELDDKLRNENKLSKQ
+149 ELDDKLRNESKLSKQ
-164 LQADLDNLKTELEDK
+164 FQTDLDNLKTELENK
-179 RKDLNLKMQSLSFV
+179 RKDLELKMQSLSFV

-199 SVGNDAETKLLYE
+199 SVGNDIETKLLYE

-225 RDCIKYSFNR
+225 RDCIKLSFNR

-254 KDWIEGK
+254 KHWIAGK
-261 TAIAFVGEFSAGKT
+261 TSIAFVGEFSAGKT

-302 PTYIAGGVSTR
+302 PTYIAGGVYTS

-320 NTKKKLEEETF
+320 NTKKKLEEDTF
-331 KKVNKDVLGQVKG
+331 KKVNKDVLEQVKG

-353 MTYDNANLKDFSVLD
+353 MTYDNSNLKDLSVLD

-374 NDQED
+374 NDKED

-390 DALFWVFDVNA
+390 DALFWVFDVNS

-423 INKVDTKAESEV
+423 INKVDTKAKTEV
-435 NLVEQLI
+435 DAVEQLI
-442 RKTLRDEGVPVNG
+442 RKTLGDEGVSVNG
-455 FIRFSVKSP
+455 FIRFSAKSP

-473 SIKRDETQGSYPA
+473 SVKRNEIQMSYLV
-486 NLTNYLKK
+486 NLTNYLNK
-494 LSEDLNGTL
+494 LSEELNGTL
-503 KIANQK
+503 KTANQK
-509 QMECFNKC
+509 QMESFMKC
-517 DSLMD
+517 DSLMN
-522 DYERVIKNMRNDCD
+522 DYERLIRDMQVDCE
-536 DAKRIPHQEEHW
+536 DAKNIPHEEEHW
-548 FRDDNYEMSKSEY
+548 FRDANYEMSKSEY

-567 LNKISTVNVRQLL
+567 LNKISRTNVRLLL
-580 DSYNQQIEMSR
+580 DSYNQQVEMSK
-591 KSHEAYSNYRD
+591 KSHDEYLKYRD
-602 LNERW
+602 LNDKW
-607 RNFNACVKQV
+607 RNFNSCVKQV
-617 NKLIKELK
+617 NKLIKDL

>member
-1 MDFTTIIIIV
+1 MNMTTIILIV
-11 MAALIGAAVTY
+11 IAALIGVVVTY
-22 FLCLRTTK
+22 FVCK
-30 NSKVLGTDE
+30 AKKENSISEKEDE
-39 TETRIKETP
+39 QRKI
-48 IEDNHLKE
+48 IVEDTHLKD

-66 DKIEQI
+66 ARTEQI
-72 KSKYENLLA
+72 KNKYEKLLDEA
-81 ESRTKIEDLDK
+81 HSRIADLDK
-92 QIKDCLNGNI
+92 QIKECLNGNM
-102 DESVKGKL
+102 DESVKNKL
-110 PDIEKL
+110 IDIDKL
-116 NKKIKDLEEE
+116 NKKIKELEEE
-126 LEENEEDLQSY
+126 LEENEDDLQSY
-137 KKKLRKKEDECV
+137 KKKLRKKEEECV
-149 ELDDKLRNENKLSKQ
+149 ELDDKLRNESKQSKQ
-164 LQADLDNLKTELEDK
+164 LQTDLDNLKIELENK

-199 SVGNDAETKLLYE
+199 SVGNDTETKLLYE

-225 RDCIKYSFNR
+225 RDCIMSSFNR

-241 FKEDLQK
+241 FKEELQK

-254 KDWIEGK
+254 KHWIAGK

-302 PTYIAGGVSTR
+302 PTYIAGGVYTS

-331 KKVNKDVLGQVKG
+331 KKVNKDVLGQVNG

-353 MTYDNANLKDFSVLD
+353 MTYDNSNLKDLSVLD

-423 INKVDTKAESEV
+423 INKVDTKAETEV

-442 RKTLRDEGVPVNG
+442 RKTLRDEGVAVNG
-455 FIRFSVKSP
+455 FIRFSAKSP
-464 LSDIMDPIK
+464 LSDIMNPIK
-473 SIKRDETQGSYPA
+473 SIKRDETQMSYLV
-486 NLTNYLKK
+486 NLTNYLNK
-494 LSEDLNGTL
+494 LSEELNHTL
-503 KIANQK
+503 KAANQE

-517 DSLMD
+517 DSLM
-522 DYERVIKNMRNDCD
+522 NDCQRVARNMKND
-536 DAKRIPHQEEHW
+536 CEDAKNIPHKEEHW
-548 FRDDNYEMSKSEY
+548 FRDDNYEMSESEY

-567 LNKISTVNVRQLL
+567 LDKISTTNVDRLLKSCNQL
-580 DSYNQQIEMSR
+580 IEMSR
-591 KSHEAYSNYRD
+591 FSHEKYSKFRD
-602 LNERW
+602 LKDKW
-607 RNFNACVKQV
+607 KNFDNRVKQV
-617 NKLIKELK
+617 NKLIKDL

>member
-1 MDFTTIIIIV
+1 MDLTTIIIV
-11 MAALIGAAVTY
+11 VVAALIGAAITY
-22 FLCLRTTK
+22 FLFPKTIKDT
-30 NSKVLGTDE
+30 KVLEDE
-39 TETRIKETP
+39 TETKEIP
-48 IEDNHLKE
+48 VKDNYLKE
-56 EYEKQLQEAE
+56 EYEKQLHDAE
-66 DKIEQI
+66 DKAEQI
-72 KSKYENLLA
+72 KIKYEKLLA
-81 ESRTKIEDLDK
+81 ESRSQIDDLNK
-92 QIKDCLNGNI
+92 QIKECLNGNI
-102 DESVKGKL
+102 DESVKVKL
-110 PDIEKL
+110 SDVEKL

-126 LEENEEDLQSY
+126 LEENEENLQSY

-149 ELDDKLRNENKLSKQ
+149 ELDDKLRNESKLSKQ
-164 LQADLDNLKTELEDK
+164 LQADLDNLKTELENK

-199 SVGNDAETKLLYE
+199 SVGNDTETKLLYE

-225 RDCIKYSFNR
+225 RDCIKFSFNR

-241 FKEDLQK
+241 FNEDLQK

-254 KDWIEGK
+254 KDWIAGK

-320 NTKKKLEEETF
+320 NTKKKLEEEIF

-353 MTYDNANLKDFSVLD
+353 MTYDNSNLKDLSVLD

-401 GTVNSSSIKLIKEHL
+401 GTVNSSSIKLIKEYL

-423 INKVDTKAESEV
+423 INKVDTKATTEIDK
-435 NLVEQLI
+435 VETLI
-442 RKTLRDEGVPVNG
+442 RSRFKEEGISVNG
-455 FIRFSVKSP
+455 FIRFSAKSL
-464 LSDIMDPIK
+464 LSDIMNPIK
-473 SIKRDETQGSYPA
+473 SIKRDENQMSYLA
-486 NLTNYLKK
+486 NLNNYLNK
-494 LSEDLNGTL
+494 LSEELNANL
-503 KIANQK
+503 KEANKNQV
-509 QMECFNKC
+509 EYFNIC
-517 DSLMD
+517 DSLKD
-522 DYERVIKNMRNDCD
+522 DYERVLRNMRTDCED
-536 DAKRIPHQEEHW
+536 VKNIPHEEDHW
-548 FRDDNYEMSKSEY
+548 FRDSNYEMSKSEY
-561 TQLTQK
+561 TKLTQK
-567 LNKISTVNVRQLL
+567 LEKISKNNVKQLL
-580 DSYNQQIEMSR
+580 DSYNKLDEMVG
-591 KSHEAYSNYRD
+591 KSHEAYLKYRD
-602 LNERW
+602 LNYKW
-607 RNFNACVKQV
+607 RNFNSCVKQV
-617 NKLIKELK
+617 NKLIKDL

>member
-1 MDFTTIIIIV
+1 MDLTTIIIV
-11 MAALIGAAVTY
+11 VVAALIGAAITY
-22 FLCLRTTK
+22 FLFPKTIKDT
-30 NSKVLGTDE
+30 KVLEDE
-39 TETRIKETP
+39 TETKEIP
-48 IEDNHLKE
+48 VKDNYLKE
-56 EYEKQLQEAE
+56 EYEKQLHDAE
-66 DKIEQI
+66 DKAEQI
-72 KSKYENLLA
+72 KIKYEKLLA
-81 ESRTKIEDLDK
+81 ESRSQIDDLNK
-92 QIKDCLNGNI
+92 QIKECLNGNI

-110 PDIEKL
+110 SDVEKL

-126 LEENEEDLQSY
+126 LEENEKDLQSY

-193 QEILSA
+193 QEVLSA
-199 SVGNDAETKLLYE
+199 SVGNDTETKLLYE

-225 RDCIKYSFNR
+225 RDCIKFSFNR

-254 KDWIEGK
+254 KHWIAGK

-302 PTYIAGGVSTR
+302 PTYIAGGVYTS

-331 KKVNKDVLGQVKG
+331 KKVNKDVLGQVEG

-353 MTYDNANLKDFSVLD
+353 MTYDNVNLKDLSVLD

-423 INKVDTKAESEV
+423 INKVDTKAKTEV
-435 NLVEQLI
+435 DSVEQLI
-442 RKTLRDEGVPVNG
+442 RKTLKDEGLSVNG
-455 FIRFSVKSP
+455 FIRFSAKSP

-473 SIKRDETQGSYPA
+473 SIKRDETQMSYLV
-486 NLTNYLKK
+486 NLSNYLNE
-494 LSEDLNGTL
+494 LSEELNSTL
-503 KIANQK
+503 KTANQK

-522 DYERVIKNMRNDCD
+522 DYERVIRNMRNDCE
-536 DAKRIPHQEEHW
+536 DAKNIPHEEEHW
-548 FRDDNYEMSKSEY
+548 FRDNNYEMSKSEY

-567 LNKISTVNVRQLL
+567 LNKISRTNVPLLL
-580 DSYNQQIEMSR
+580 DSYNQQVEMSR
-591 KSHEAYSNYRD
+591 LSHEAYIKYRD
-602 LNERW
+602 LNDKW

-617 NKLIKELK
+617 NKLIKDL

>member
-1 MDFTTIIIIV
+1 MDLTTIIIV
-11 MAALIGAAVTY
+11 VVAALIGAAITY
-22 FLCLRTTK
+22 FLFPKTIKDT
-30 NSKVLGTDE
+30 KVLEDE
-39 TETRIKETP
+39 TETKEIP
-48 IEDNHLKE
+48 VKDNYLKE
-56 EYEKQLQEAE
+56 EYEKQLHDAE
-66 DKIEQI
+66 DKAEQI
-72 KSKYENLLA
+72 KIKYEKLLA
-81 ESRTKIEDLDK
+81 ESRSQIDDLNK
-92 QIKDCLNGNI
+92 QIKECLNGNI
-102 DESVKGKL
+102 DESVKVKL
-110 PDIEKL
+110 SDVEKL

-126 LEENEEDLQSY
+126 LEENEENLQSY
-137 KKKLRKKEDECV
+137 KKKLRKKEDEYV
-149 ELDDKLRNENKLSKQ
+149 ELDDKLRNESKLSKQ
-164 LQADLDNLKTELEDK
+164 LQADLDNLKTELENK

-193 QEILSA
+193 QEVLSA
-199 SVGNDAETKLLYE
+199 SVGNDTETKLLYE

-225 RDCIKYSFNR
+225 RDCIKFSFNR

-254 KDWIEGK
+254 KHWIAGK

-302 PTYIAGGVSTR
+302 PTYIAGGVYTS

-353 MTYDNANLKDFSVLD
+353 MTYENSNLKDLSVLD

-401 GTVNSSSIKLIKEHL
+401 GTVNNSSIKLIKEHL

-423 INKVDTKAESEV
+423 INKVDTKADTEV

-442 RKTLRDEGVPVNG
+442 RKTLRDEGVSVNG
-455 FIRFSVKSP
+455 FIRFSAKSP

-473 SIKRDETQGSYPA
+473 SIKRDETQMSYLS
-486 NLTNYLKK
+486 NLTNYLNK
-494 LSEDLNGTL
+494 LSEELNTTL
-503 KIANQK
+503 KVANQK
-509 QMECFNKC
+509 QIECFNKC

-522 DYERVIKNMRNDCD
+522 DYERVIRNMRNDCD
-536 DAKRIPHQEEHW
+536 DAKRIPHEEEHW
-548 FRDDNYEMSKSEY
+548 FRDNNYEMSKSEY
-561 TQLTQK
+561 SQLTQK
-567 LNKISTVNVRQLL
+567 LNKISTINVRQLL

-591 KSHEAYSNYRD
+591 LSHEAYSKYRD
-602 LNERW
+602 LNDKW
-607 RNFNACVKQV
+607 RNFNVCIKQV
-617 NKLIKELK
+617 NKLIKDL

>member
-1 MDFTTIIIIV
+1 
-11 MAALIGAAVTY
+11 
-22 FLCLRTTK
+22 
-30 NSKVLGTDE
+30 
-39 TETRIKETP
+39 
-48 IEDNHLKE
+48 
-56 EYEKQLQEAE
+56 
-66 DKIEQI
+66 
-72 KSKYENLLA
+72 
-81 ESRTKIEDLDK
+81 
-92 QIKDCLNGNI
+92 
-102 DESVKGKL
+102 
-110 PDIEKL
+110 
-116 NKKIKDLEEE
+116 
-126 LEENEEDLQSY
+126 
-137 KKKLRKKEDECV
+137 
-149 ELDDKLRNENKLSKQ
+149 
-164 LQADLDNLKTELEDK
+164 
-179 RKDLNLKMQSLSFV
+179 MQSLSFV

-199 SVGNDAETKLLYE
+199 SVGNDTETKLLYE

-275 SIVNRILSQDDPN
+275 SIVNRILSQDNPN

-353 MTYDNANLKDFSVLD
+353 MTYDNSNLKDLSVLD

-423 INKVDTKAESEV
+423 INKVDTKATTEIDK
-435 NLVEQLI
+435 VETLI
-442 RKTLRDEGVPVNG
+442 RSRFKEEGILVNG
-455 FIRFSVKSP
+455 FIRFSAKSP
-464 LSDIMDPIK
+464 LSDIMAPIK
-473 SIKRDETQGSYPA
+473 SIKRDETQMSYLS
-486 NLTNYLKK
+486 NLTNYLNK
-494 LSEDLNGTL
+494 LSEELNGTL
-503 KIANQK
+503 KTANQK
-509 QMECFNKC
+509 QMESFMKC
-517 DSLMD
+517 DSLMN
-522 DYERVIKNMRNDCD
+522 DYERLIRDMQVDCE
-536 DAKRIPHQEEHW
+536 DAKNIPHEEEHW
-548 FRDDNYEMSKSEY
+548 FRDANYEMSKSEY

-567 LNKISTVNVRQLL
+567 LNKISRTNVRLLL
-580 DSYNQQIEMSR
+580 DSYNQQVEMSR
-591 KSHEAYSNYRD
+591 KSHDEYLKYRD
-602 LNERW
+602 LNDKW
-607 RNFNACVKQV
+607 RNFNSCVKQV
-617 NKLIKELK
+617 NKLIKDL

>member
-1 MDFTTIIIIV
+1 MDLDTIIIV
-11 MAALIGAAVTY
+11 VVAALIGAAITY
-22 FLCLRTTK
+22 FLFPK
-30 NSKVLGTDE
+30 A
-39 TETRIKETP
+39 IKETKVFVNETEKKEIP
-48 IEDNHLKE
+48 VEDNHLKE

-66 DKIEQI
+66 DKAEQI
-72 KSKYENLLA
+72 KSKYEKLLA
-81 ESRTKIEDLDK
+81 ESRSKIEDLNK
-92 QIKDCLNGNI
+92 QIKECLNGNI

-110 PDIEKL
+110 SDIEKL
-116 NKKIKDLEEE
+116 NKKIKGLEQE
-126 LEENEEDLQSY
+126 LEDNEKDLQSY

-149 ELDDKLRNENKLSKQ
+149 ELDDKLRNESKRSKQ
-164 LQADLDNLKTELEDK
+164 LQTDLDDLKIELENK

-199 SVGNDAETKLLYE
+199 SVGNDTETKLLYE

-225 RDCIKYSFNR
+225 RDCIKLSFNR
-235 IDNENL
+235 IDNETL

-254 KDWIEGK
+254 KHWIAGK

-302 PTYIAGGVSTR
+302 PTYIAGGVYTS

-331 KKVNKDVLGQVKG
+331 KKVNKDVLGQIEG

-353 MTYDNANLKDFSVLD
+353 MTYDNANLKDLSVLD

-401 GTVNSSSIKLIKEHL
+401 GTVNGSSIKLIKEHL
-416 KKPLYIV
+416 RKPLYIV

-435 NLVEQLI
+435 NMVEQLI
-442 RKTLRDEGVPVNG
+442 RKTLGDEGVSVNG
-455 FIRFSVKSP
+455 FIRFSAKSP
-464 LSDIMDPIK
+464 LSDIMNPIK
-473 SIKRDETQGSYPA
+473 SIKRDETQMSYLV
-486 NLTNYLKK
+486 NLTDYLNK
-494 LSEDLNGTL
+494 LSKNLNDTL
-503 KIANQK
+503 RIANQK
-509 QMECFNKC
+509 QIECFNKC

-522 DYERVIKNMRNDCD
+522 DYERVLRDMRIDCE
-536 DAKRIPHQEEHW
+536 DAKNIPHEEDHW
-548 FRDDNYEMSKSEY
+548 FRDSNYEMSNSEY
-561 TQLTQK
+561 TQLTHK
-567 LNKISTVNVRQLL
+567 LNKISTTNLQQLL
-580 DSYNQQIEMSR
+580 NSYNKQIEMSR
-591 KSHEAYSNYRD
+591 KSHDAYSNYRD
-602 LNERW
+602 LSERW
-607 RNFNACVKQV
+607 KNFNACVKQV
-617 NKLIKELK
+617 NRLIKDLK

>member
-1 MDFTTIIIIV
+1 MDLTTIIIFV
-11 MAALIGAAVTY
+11 LATLIGAVITY
-22 FLCLRTTK
+22 FLFPKTVK
-30 NSKVLGTDE
+30 NVEPLENE
-39 TETRIKETP
+39 TEIKA
-48 IEDNHLKE
+48 ISVEDDSLRD
-56 EYEKQLQEAE
+56 EYEKKLHDAE
-66 DKIEQI
+66 DKAEEI
-72 KSKYENLLA
+72 KNKYENLLA
-81 ESRTKIEDLDK
+81 ESRSKIEDLDK
-92 QIKDCLNGNI
+92 QIKECLNGNI
-102 DESVKGKL
+102 DESVKEKL
-110 PDIEKL
+110 LEVDKL
-116 NKKIKDLEEE
+116 NKKIKKLKEDLED
-126 LEENEEDLQSY
+126 NKKDLQSCKEKLN
-137 KKKLRKKEDECV
+137 KKADEYA
-149 ELDDKLRNENKLSKQ
+149 ELDDKLRNERKQSKQ
-164 LQADLDNLKTELEDK
+164 LQTDLDNLKTELENK

-193 QEILSA
+193 QEVLSA
-199 SVGNDAETKLLYE
+199 SVGNDTETKLLYE

-225 RDCIKYSFNR
+225 RDCIKFSFNR

-254 KDWIEGK
+254 KHWIAGK

-302 PTYIAGGVSTR
+302 PTYIAGGVFTS

-320 NTKKKLEEETF
+320 NTKKKLEEDTF

-353 MTYDNANLKDFSVLD
+353 MTYDNSNLKDLSVLD

-423 INKVDTKAESEV
+423 INKVDTKAETEV

-442 RKTLRDEGVPVNG
+442 RKTLRDEGVSVNG
-455 FIRFSVKSP
+455 FIRFSAKSP

-473 SIKRDETQGSYPA
+473 SIKHDETQMSYLA
-486 NLTNYLKK
+486 NLTNYLNK
-494 LSEDLNGTL
+494 LSEELNTTL
-503 KIANQK
+503 KVANQK

-522 DYERVIKNMRNDCD
+522 DYERVIRNMRNDCD
-536 DAKRIPHQEEHW
+536 DAKRIPHEEEHW
-548 FRDDNYEMSKSEY
+548 FRDNNYEMSKSEY
-561 TQLTQK
+561 SQLTQK
-567 LNKISTVNVRQLL
+567 LNKISTINVRQLL

-591 KSHEAYSNYRD
+591 LSHEAYSMYRD
-602 LNERW
+602 LNDKW
-607 RNFNACVKQV
+607 RNFNVCVKQV
-617 NKLIKELK
+617 NKLIKDL